1 MLIIYSILIAV
12 VLIAAI
18 YDAAMQRIPNWTSLL
33 IVLLGLG
40 WNTFFTEGLG
50 IRDSGLGL
58 LAGLLMM
65 MPSYVF
71 GGMGAGD
78 VKLIAAIGSV
88 VGINQVLDVALYSY
102 MAMFVMALLFIVVKG
117 DLLKLLRRLRTLVYG
132 LSLGVWAYK
141 KPDPTDAA
149 SSRMPL
155 APAIALATCY
165 VLYPALSNSIFMAA
179 NLWNY

>member
-1 MLIIYSILIAV
+1 MIAIYLILIAL

-18 YDAAMQRIPNWTSLL
+18 YDAATQRIPNWTSLF

-40 WNTFFTEGLG
+40 WNIFSAEGLG
-50 IRDSGLGL
+50 IRSSGLGL

-65 MPSYVF
+65 LPSYVF

-78 VKLIAAIGSV
+78 VKLMSAIGAV
-88 VGINQVLDVALYSY
+88 VGINRVLDVALCSY
-102 MAMFVMALLFIVVKG
+102 LAMFVMAMFYIAVKG
-117 DLLKLLRRLRTLVYG
+117 DLIKLLCRLRTLIYG
-132 LSLGVWAYK
+132 AFSGVLAYQ
-141 KPDPTDAA
+141 KPDPSDAA

-165 VLYPALSNSIFMAA
+165 VLYPALSKSGLMA

>member
-1 MLIIYSILIAV
+1 MIIIYSILIAF

-18 YDAAMQRIPNWTSLL
+18 YDAATQRIPNWTSLL
-33 IVLLGLG
+33 IVVLGLG
-40 WNTFFTEGLG
+40 WNSFFTEGLG
-50 IRDSGLGL
+50 VRDSSLGL

-65 MPSYVF
+65 LPSYVF

-88 VGINQVLDVALYSY
+88 VGINQVLDVALCSY
-102 MAMFVMALLFIVVKG
+102 VAMFVMALLFIVVRG
-117 DLLKLLRRLRTLVYG
+117 DLLKLLHRLRMLIYG

-141 KPDPTDAA
+141 KPDPSDAA

-165 VLYPALSNSIFMAA
+165 VLYPALSNSGLMA